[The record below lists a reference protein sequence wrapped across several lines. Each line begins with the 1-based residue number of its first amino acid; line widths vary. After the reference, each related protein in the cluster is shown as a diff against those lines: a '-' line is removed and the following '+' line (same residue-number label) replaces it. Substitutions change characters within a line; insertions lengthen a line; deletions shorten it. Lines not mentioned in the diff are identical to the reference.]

1 MKFDEK
7 IVERVF
13 ENIYDEKERSSA
25 VSRIKYALQNLEKK
39 EERNGW
45 EIWYV
50 RVSNKTLSYIQYY
63 EKRFR
68 YILAQ
73 IFKRPFSITFY
84 RKEIVVAVKK

>member
-1 MKFDEK
+1 MKFDDNLVEK
-7 IVERVF
+7 VF
-13 ENIYDEKERSSA
+13 ENVYDVKERSSA
-25 VSRIKYALQNLEKK
+25 ISRIKYALQNMQKQG
-39 EERNGW
+39 ERNGW

-63 EKRFR
+63 ERRFR

-73 IFKRPFSITFY
+73 IFKRPFSLKYY